1 MGTIIDKYLE
11 RIIRSANGDGVYA
24 YRGQRKAHWLLHSGA
39 TRRLIREH
47 GAGLCTLEQHT
58 RGRYSVERKSRGMP
72 LPIDTRRGSPK
83 GHLNVNRVA
92 GALMKATGDSSRVA
106 ESSCDER
113 PSGAPVAILHVPADC
128 AGPLNVARYL
138 AVIRLTAPCSPS
150 ARPRHGYPRTG
161 CGMCQ
166 VRRGPG
172 GGALRRRLVTVRT
185 RRTAQNDAPTHEIE
199 RQGRW
204 KQGGGMVGRYTRGET
219 AGSAPRY
226 L

>member
-1 MGTIIDKYLE
+1 MSHCWPWTPPRRAHAALDSTAARRQLVRPVPCCLLAHRAMQREIAGHRRRKYPPQRLGE
-11 RIIRSANGDGVYA
+11 PALGIHLSGV
-24 YRGQRKAHWLLHSGA
+24 L
-39 TRRLIREH
+39 
-47 GAGLCTLEQHT
+47 GL
-58 RGRYSVERKSRGMP
+58 
-72 LPIDTRRGSPK
+72 IDTRRASPK
-83 GHLNVNRVA
+83 GHLNGNRVMD
-92 GALMKATGDSSRVA
+92 ALLKATGDSSGVA

-128 AGPLNVARYL
+128 AGSLNVARYL

-150 ARPRHGYPRTG
+150 ARPRHGYPRAG

-185 RRTAQNDAPTHEIE
+185 RRTAQNGAPTHEIE

-219 AGSAPRY
+219 AGSALRC

>member
-1 MGTIIDKYLE
+1 MIEPYRRLRTEQKTRAGASIRVGTIIDKYLE

-72 LPIDTRRGSPK
+72 LPIDTRCGSPK

-92 GALMKATGDSSRVA
+92 DALMKATGDSSRVA

-113 PSGAPVAILHVPADC
+113 PSGAPVAILHVPADS

-138 AVIRLTAPCSPS
+138 AVIRLTAPCSPVG
-150 ARPRHGYPRTG
+150 AAAAWIPPNRLWN
-161 CGMCQ
+161 
-166 VRRGPG
+166 VPG
-172 GGALRRRLVTVRT
+172 
-185 RRTAQNDAPTHEIE
+185 
-199 RQGRW
+199 
-204 KQGGGMVGRYTRGET
+204 
-219 AGSAPRY
+219 
-226 L
+226 